1 MRADVFR
8 SEGCYKTDCKT
19 RSWGPMAKEEII
31 KTLKEAA
38 DFVSRDGICLEF
50 KGLNVFFGQDCIEFL
65 PLTSDRDS
73 LFVSWDSLQDIRFSY
88 ISKSAHPSLMKIS
101 TDYGIIVITLE
112 DRDGQA

>member
-1 MRADVFR
+1 MTVR
-8 SEGCYKTDCKT
+8 SEECYKTDCKT

-38 DFVSRDGICLEF
+38 DFVSRDGTCLSF
-50 KGLNVFFGQDCIEFL
+50 KGLDVFLGQDCIEFL

-73 LFVSWDSLQDIRFSY
+73 LFVSWDSLQDIGFSY
-88 ISKSAHPSLMKIS
+88 ISKAAHPSLMKIN
-101 TDYGIIVITLE
+101 TEYGIIAITLE

>member
-1 MRADVFR
+1 MTVR
-8 SEGCYKTDCKT
+8 SEECYKTDCKT

-38 DFVSRDGICLEF
+38 DFVSRDGVYLGF
-50 KGLNVFFGQDCIEFL
+50 KGLDVFLGQDSIEFR

-73 LFVSWDSLQDIRFSY
+73 LVVSKDSLTDISIIRNHGAL
-88 ISKSAHPSLMKIS
+88 IDIMIIR
-101 TDYGIIVITLE
+101 TEYGYTTIALE

>member
-1 MRADVFR
+1 MMGDMLR
-8 SEGCYKTDCKT
+8 SEECYKTACKP
-19 RSWGPMAKEEII
+19 RNWGPKTKEDII

-88 ISKSAHPSLMKIS
+88 ISKAAHPSLMKIS
-101 TDYGIIVITLE
+101 TEYGIIVIALE

>member
-1 MRADVFR
+1 MTVR
-8 SEGCYKTDCKT
+8 SEECYKTDCKT

-38 DFVSRDGICLEF
+38 DFVSRDGVYLGF
-50 KGLNVFFGQDCIEFL
+50 KGLDVFLGQDSIEFR

-73 LFVSWDSLQDIRFSY
+73 LFVSWDSLKDIRFSY
-88 ISKSAHPSLMKIS
+88 ISKAAHPSLMKIS
-101 TDYGIIVITLE
+101 TDYGIIVIALE

>member
-1 MRADVFR
+1 MTVR
-8 SEGCYKTDCKT
+8 SEECYKTDCKT
-19 RSWGPMAKEEII
+19 RSWGPMAKGEII

-73 LFVSWDSLQDIRFSY
+73 LFVSWDSLKDIRFSY
-88 ISKSAHPSLMKIS
+88 ISKAAHPSLMKIS
-101 TDYGIIVITLE
+101 TDYGIIVIELE

>member
-8 SEGCYKTDCKT
+8 SEECHKVACEP
-19 RSWGPMAKEEII
+19 RSWGSMAKEEII

-38 DFVSRDGICLEF
+38 DFVSRDGACLGF
-50 KGLNVFFGQDCIEFL
+50 KGLDVFLGQDSIEFR

-73 LFVSWDSLQDIRFSY
+73 LFISWDSLQDIRFSY
-88 ISKSAHPSLMKIS
+88 ISKAAHPSLMKIN
-101 TDYGIIVITLE
+101 TEYGNIAIILE